1 MEVEAKTLVR
11 LEKASIT
18 RGGVYILKDADFEL
32 KDGQNWAVLGPNGSG
47 KTTMLKL
54 LRGDI
59 RPLEWH
65 TRSYAHELGMINS
78 PMAFKNNTG
87 LVTPHVLDQFR
98 HMGWNMTGLFTVC
111 SGFIHGGCMYQL
123 PNQAQKDKAHEVL
136 ERLGL
141 THLVKAKVL
150 ELSLGQ
156 SMGLLVARALV
167 HDPKVLFLD
176 ECCQALDA
184 AARDRLLGWLE
195 TLAAGGT
202 QLVFATHR
210 EDELVP
216 AISHVLRIDRG
227 KIVEKGPREAVLG
240 KDDGAARRGAGL
252 KSWNVAGAC
261 LGRKSRAVIKLCDSD
276 VAIEGKKVLWDLN
289 WTVRPGEHWAVL
301 GHNGAGKST
310 LLNLIIGDLRPSWGG
325 SIERFLP
332 DNPGNIW
339 DIRKRVGLV
348 HALPNLYH
356 LPEQSGL
363 DMVLTGFFSSH
374 FLLQEKVTPEQE
386 AKALAVMRLLG
397 ADNLARRN
405 IHILSNG
412 QLRRLM
418 IARSM
423 VLDPEMLLLDEPFRG
438 LDARARDELTGLL
451 NKLAAKGVTLIYVT
465 HHADELVPAT
475 THVAVLKKGRMT
487 YQGPVGEFMASEL
500 AANWQRG
507 ERAA

>member
-1 MEVEAKTLVR
+1 MPLVK
-11 LEKASIT
+11 LDGADVT
-18 RGGVYILKDADFEL
+18 RSGDYILKDAHFEL
-32 KDGQNWAVLGPNGSG
+32 FEGQNWAVLGHNGSG
-47 KTTMLKL
+47 KTTLLKL

-59 RPLEWH
+59 RPAEWS
-65 TRSYAHELGMINS
+65 TRSYAHEFGMIHS
-78 PMAFKNNTG
+78 PLMFKNNTG

-123 PNQAQKDKAHEVL
+123 PNQAQKDKAYEVL

-141 THLVKAKVL
+141 THLVKRKVL

-167 HDPKVLFLD
+167 HDPKALFLD

-184 AARDRLLGWLE
+184 RARDRLLGWLQA
-195 TLAAGGT
+195 LAEGGT

-210 EDELVP
+210 EDELIP
-216 AISHVLRIDRG
+216 AISHVLRLDEGRIIER
-227 KIVEKGPREAVLG
+227 GPRREVLG
-240 KDDGAARRGAGL
+240 ADNENFSASARWQSNGAACRTDSGP
-252 KSWNVAGAC
+252 
-261 LGRKSRAVIKLCDSD
+261 AVIKVCDSD

-289 WTVRPGEHWAVL
+289 WTVRPGEHWAIL

-339 DIRKRVGLV
+339 EIRKRVGLV

-363 DMVLTGFFSSH
+363 DMVITGFFSSH
-374 FLLQEKVTPEQE
+374 FLLHEKVTREHRR
-386 AKALAVMRLLG
+386 KALKVMQLLE
-397 ADNLARRN
+397 ADNLAERN
-405 IHILSNG
+405 IHTLSNG

-438 LDARARDELTGLL
+438 LDVRARGELTGLL
-451 NKLAAKGVTLIYVT
+451 NKLASGGVTLIYVI

-475 THVAVLKKGRMT
+475 THVAVMKDGRIT
-487 YQGPVGEFMASEL
+487 YQSPVADFMDSDV
-500 AANWQRG
+500 AAHWQG
-507 ERAA
+507 DDKAA